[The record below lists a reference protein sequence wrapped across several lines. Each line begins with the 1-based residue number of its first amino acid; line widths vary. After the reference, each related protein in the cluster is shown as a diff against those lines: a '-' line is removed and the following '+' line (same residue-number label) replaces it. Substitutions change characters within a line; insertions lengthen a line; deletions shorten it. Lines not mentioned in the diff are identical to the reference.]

1 MTIGDK
7 DTRLIHLLRNLPER
21 ELEQDLTPLILRGLK
36 PRKISFRRR
45 LWLRIRSPHVISV
58 TPLRIAVAVS
68 SLAFLIFLSTLIR
81 PGVSPQQRMAAHSP
95 GSSLVPVNFDLS
107 DANAKKVYV
116 LGSFNGWRPQQY
128 PMKFD
133 AARHRWVIEI
143 ALPPGEYEYGFLV
156 DNRKVIADPKADFFK
171 KDKFGSKNSILI
183 VTAHD
188 ENLL

>member
-1 MTIGDK
+1 MMTGDK

-21 ELEQDLTPLILRGLK
+21 ELERDLTASILQTLK
-36 PRKISFRRR
+36 PKKISLLRR
-45 LWLRIRSPHVISV
+45 LWLRIRSPYVISV
-58 TPLRIAVAVS
+58 PPLRLAVAVS
-68 SLAFLIFLSTLIR
+68 SLAFLIFLWMSIR
-81 PGVSPQQRMAAHSP
+81 PGFSPHQRMAAHSP
-95 GSSLVPVNFDLS
+95 GSSLVPVDLDLS

-133 AARHRWVIEI
+133 AARRRWVIEI

-156 DNRKVIADPKADFFK
+156 DDRKVIADPKAEFFK